1 MLILWVLYV
10 DVFLSVREV
19 RMFPRKINVSHK
31 NMYSRLSSSVYEFYE
46 VTVEK
51 TIEEGRGEEGV

>member
-1 MLILWVLYV
+1 MLYV

-31 NMYSRLSSSVYEFYE
+31 NIYSRLSSSVCGLYG
-46 VTVEK
+46 VMVEK
-51 TIEEGRGEEGV
+51 INGRGEESV

>member
-1 MLILWVLYV
+1 
-10 DVFLSVREV
+10 
-19 RMFPRKINVSHK
+19 MFPRKINVSHK